1 MGRMIVELLDFT
13 RGRLG
18 GGIPLHRQSADAR
31 AVCLG
36 VLESLGE
43 AWPARELRFHAEG
56 ALRGEWD
63 VDRLAHLV
71 NHLATHAL
79 DASPEN
85 TPVTVALHGEE
96 DAVRVEVSHEG
107 PALSAEALSSLFE
120 PLHRAARKARGSPPS
135 GLGLGLYI
143 AQQIA
148 RAHGGTLEACST
160 DAEGTRFTARLPR
173 HPPAA

>member
-1 MGRMIVELLDFT
+1 MIVELLDFT

-31 AVCLG
+31 EVSLG
-36 VLESLGE
+36 VLEALGE
-43 AWPARELRFHAEG
+43 ARPGRELRFHAEG

-63 VDRLAHLV
+63 VDRLGHLV
-71 NHLATHAL
+71 GHLATHAL
-79 DASPEN
+79 DASPEG

-96 DAVRVEVSHEG
+96 DAVRIEVSHSG
-107 PALSAEALSSLFE
+107 QPLSEELLAGLFE
-120 PLHRAARKARGSPPS
+120 PFDRSTRSLAKGRGAPAS

-148 RAHGGTLEACST
+148 LAHGGTLEARSS
-160 DAEGTRFTARLPR
+160 AEEGTRFTARLPR
-173 HPPAA
+173 A